1 MQGSLF
7 IGGIPCYSIKGVS
20 GMYPLR
26 IKFGFFRK
34 NPNLMVGIYISGR
47 SYMGSLSLRIPI
59 EFIYYI
65 PFVPF

>member
-26 IKFGFFRK
+26 IKFGFLRR
-34 NPNLMVGIYISGR
+34 NPNLMRRELEFDGR
-47 SYMGSLSLRIPI
+47 EIPI
-59 EFIYYI
+59 VKVILWLSIGANTY
-65 PFVPF
+65 